1 MLLTLYYFNK
11 RPLIERNKNTIVTF
25 ILQFYLSLKTSAN
38 DLLYFCI
45 NLDNSLIVIEYIHAT
60 QVKIK

>member
-11 RPLIERNKNTIVTF
+11 HLLMERNKNTIVTI

-38 DLLYFCI
+38 NFLYFCI
-45 NLDNSLIVIEYIHAT
+45 NLDHCLTVIEYIYST
-60 QVKIK
+60 QVKTK